1 MLQRKEK
8 ECNSLNGKFEDE
20 QTLAGK
26 INTQIKEL
34 QSRLEELDE
43 DLEAERQA
51 RARADKA
58 RGALRREL
66 DEFNEKL

>member
-1 MLQRKEK
+1 VSQVLKWKEN

-26 INTQIKEL
+26 INNQLKEL
-34 QSRLEELDE
+34 QSCLEEL
-43 DLEAERQA
+43 
-51 RARADKA
+51 DKA

-66 DEFNEKL
+66 D